1 MISKLQGTRK
11 FENKIEFKEVIAITI
26 KRNKFK
32 RTTHIERKSCVT
44 VHIHWQ
50 KLSYAMQYFP

>member
-32 RTTHIERKSCVT
+32 RTTHIERKSCTT
-44 VHIHWQ
+44 VHIH
-50 KLSYAMQYFP
+50 